1 VAPSLD
7 VLLVDDSAVV
17 RGLIQRGLAGDEG
30 LRVVGAVS
38 DGQQAV
44 DFVRARKPDVVLLDV
59 EMPVMDGL
67 AALPK
72 ILALSPRSAV
82 IMASALTR
90 RHAGLSFR
98 ALQLGAADYVPKPDA
113 ADGSGAMPAFLLE
126 LKAKIKAH
134 AKKPA
139 PIATAA
145 MRPPQL
151 QRLRPAAIAIASS
164 TGGPP
169 ALLKI
174 FSQLKGAITTPVF
187 ITQHMPATF
196 TAMLAEQLG
205 NASGA
210 PAFEAAEGM
219 TVLPGRI
226 YVAPGG
232 AHMLV
237 ERKGGQVVIRLSSG
251 PEENFVRPAA
261 DPMLRSL
268 AKTYGPGVLAV
279 ILTGMG
285 RDGASGSEAVC
296 ASGGAFF
303 TQDEASSV
311 VWGMPGA
318 AYKTGKAMA
327 QAPLACIAPYLADC
341 MRGQS

>member
-1 VAPSLD
+1 VTSPLD

-17 RGLIQRGLAGDEG
+17 RGLIQRGLTGDEG
-30 LRVVGAVS
+30 IRVVGAVG

-44 DFVRARKPDVVLLDV
+44 DFVRARKPDVILLDV

-72 ILALSPRSAV
+72 ILGLSPRSAV

-113 ADGSGAMPAFLLE
+113 ADGPAAMPAFLAE

-134 AKKPA
+134 AKNPA
-139 PIATAA
+139 LLAKAA
-145 MRPPQL
+145 LRPPEL
-151 QRLRPAAIAIASS
+151 RRLRPAVVAIASS

-232 AHMLV
+232 SHMLV
-237 ERKGGQVVIRLSSG
+237 ERKGGQVVIRLSNG
-251 PEENFVRPAA
+251 PEENYVRPAA

-268 AKTYGPGVLAV
+268 AKAYGPGVLAV
-279 ILTGMG
+279 VLTGMG
-285 RDGASGSEAVC
+285 RDGASGCEAVA

-303 TQDEASSV
+303 TQDEPSSI

-318 AYKTGKAMA
+318 AFRTGKAMA
-327 QAPLACIAPYLADC
+327 QAPLACIAPYLAD
-341 MRGQS
+341 